1 MKRLNL
7 GRPSPAIIVAVVA
20 LVAALAGT
28 AVAGPGAVTSKL
40 SKAKVKLISQKQAKK
55 VLKQEAPNLTV
66 GAANALTDLEY
77 VRSNATTVNP
87 AQSGSAI
94 ATCPSGKYVTGGGGA
109 GADVTSLETL
119 ASHPSNGNQ
128 GQLGYTAWEY
138 RVHNSGAAPHA
149 VTAYAICASLKGA
162 QGANLTPS
170 NYSAGT
176 AAP

>member
-55 VLKQEAPNLTV
+55 VLNQEAPNLTV
-66 GAANALTDLEY
+66 GAANALSNLEY
-77 VRSNATTVNP
+77 VRSTATTVNP
-87 AQSGSAI
+87 GQSGSAI
-94 ATCPSGKYVTGGGGA
+94 ATCPNGKYVTGGGGA
-109 GADVTSLETL
+109 GTDVTSLETL
-119 ASHPSNGNQ
+119 ASQPSNGNQ

-149 VTAYAICASLKGA
+149 VHAYAICASLKGA

-170 NYSAGT
+170 NYNAGT
-176 AAP
+176 ASP